1 MSCLVDDILYLGCQS
16 CVIHYDDH
24 PHLVVV
30 NKVGLSQATLLTFL
44 NFLRFQTFQS
54 GGPKRVWDFNS
65 SNMEESNVNEKE

>member
-16 CVIHYDDH
+16 CVIHYDDC

-44 NFLRFQTFQS
+44 SFFAFSNISKWR
-54 GGPKRVWDFNS
+54 PK
-65 SNMEESNVNEKE
+65 EGLGL